1 MAPPLPFHPLRT
13 EGLFFRSSHSVAV
26 ARRRCIG
33 RNTYCA
39 GATARD
45 VRPSRGI
52 AYALGAI
59 ASVQV
64 GATVARH
71 LFAFLGPAG
80 TVFVRVAFGAGILLA
95 IARPRWPRFDAGQWR
110 AIVFFGLIVAAM
122 NFCFFEAI
130 SGIPP
135 RVAVPIHV
143 FCPLGLAIA

>member
-1 MAPPLPFHPLRT
+1 MAPPLAFHPLPT

-39 GATARD
+39 GATARH

-71 LFAFLGPAG
+71 LFAFIGPAG
-80 TVFVRVAFGAGILLA
+80 TVYVRVAFGAGILLV
-95 IARPRWPRFDAGQWR
+95 IARPRWPRPA
-110 AIVFFGLIVAAM
+110 L
-122 NFCFFEAI
+122 C
-130 SGIPP
+130 S
-135 RVAVPIHV
+135 
-143 FCPLGLAIA
+143 CP